1 MKKLNQ
7 LIAAYNDKKRIL
19 TSLRSSELP
28 GWQFDFENIQ
38 NQLCDV
44 RDQII
49 KIDPTFFDKIRQ
61 ERAEKIQKEKN
72 TEKLAID
79 QCALKIKEKIIDTFL
94 LDLEILKNEI
104 VGLKTMT
111 KVNEKIGEM
120 KLKIKIKFPKVG
132 LQFAKNGE
140 FLGVILL

>member
-7 LIAAYNDKKRIL
+7 LIVAYNDKKRIL
-19 TSLRSSELP
+19 TSLRACELP

-38 NQLCDV
+38 NQIYEI

-49 KIDPTFFDKIRQ
+49 KIDPTFFGKIRQ

-79 QCALKIKEKIIDTFL
+79 QCALKIKEKIIDTFS

-120 KLKIKIKFPKVG
+120 KIKIKIKFPNVG
-132 LQFAKNGE
+132 LKFAKDGE
-140 FLGVILL
+140 FLEVILL